1 MESVF
6 NLSTKELEQTEVIHN
21 QREQRNPE
29 YRHFKDFKEEVK
41 IAGDAL
47 LHCNHFN
54 DEETCA
60 ICTVRNCSLHNG

>member
-1 MESVF
+1 MELVF
-6 NLSTKELEQTEVIHN
+6 NLSDAELQQTEVHRQ

-29 YRHFKDFKEEVK
+29 YRHFKSFTDEVN

-54 DEETCA
+54 DEEVCR